1 MGFQH
6 MKPVVRK
13 AVQRKGGSWRRRKG
27 FAANPELAKE
37 AGRKGGLKKAEN
49 AKSGVTKS
57 PEVPQEIYSLIES
70 IVDE

>member
-27 FAANPELAKE
+27 FAANQELAKE

-49 AKSGVTKS
+49 IKAGKAPSSG
-57 PEVPQEIYSLIES
+57 VPQEIYSLIES